1 MIYVHLKA
9 AWNYAQKKK
18 EKTFVHTTV
27 TDTFKALFLSFLFS
41 VNRLMLFSL

>member
-1 MIYVHLKA
+1 MIYVHRLHGTM
-9 AWNYAQKKK
+9 QKKK

-27 TDTFKALFLSFLFS
+27 TDTFTALFLSFLFF